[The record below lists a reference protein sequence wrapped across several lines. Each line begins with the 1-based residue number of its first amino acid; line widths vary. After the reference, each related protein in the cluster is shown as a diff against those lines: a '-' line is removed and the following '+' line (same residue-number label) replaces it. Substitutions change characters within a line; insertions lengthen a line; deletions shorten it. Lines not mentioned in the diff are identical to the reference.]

1 MDHPKHS
8 GHSLTS
14 DLEGLLTLAGDGP
27 LTVRQA
33 MEALEGRGLAMVMLL
48 MALPFLIPLPLPGLS
63 TPLGLAISLYG
74 LRVTLRLPPWVPDF
88 VARRSMSNAVL
99 KNVVGIASKWGRRLE
114 KMLRPRLKFM
124 LWPAIDVP
132 IGLSLLFCGVF
143 LSLPLPIPFTNSI
156 PAIAIVLL
164 LLGMIER
171 DGLFILLGELMSL
184 ALLALCLYVCWL
196 FYRYGFQEGWDM
208 VRHWGHSAPATQPAT
223 LPATMP

>member
-1 MDHPKHS
+1 MKHATHS
-8 GHSLTS
+8 GRSLTS
-14 DLEGLLTLAGDGP
+14 DLEGLLALAGKGP

-33 MEALEGRGLAMVMLL
+33 MDALEGRGLAVVMLL

-63 TPLGLAISLYG
+63 TPLGLAIGLYG

-88 VARRSMSNAVL
+88 IARRSMSNAVL
-99 KNVVGIASKWGRRLE
+99 TKVVGLASKWGRRLE

-124 LWPAIDVP
+124 LWPAIDIP
-132 IGLSLLFCGVF
+132 IGLYLLFCGIF
-143 LSLPLPIPFTNSI
+143 LSLPLPIQFTNSI

-196 FYRYGFQEGWDM
+196 FYRYGFKEGWEM
-208 VRHWGHSAPATQPAT
+208 VQHWGHSAPATQPAT
-223 LPATMP
+223 MP